1 MNQDFQTVF
10 LAKEKLNQ
18 GEKGMRKEHE
28 LFLNS
33 DTSLPPALPVTAW

>member
-18 GEKGMRKEHE
+18 EEKGLRKEHE
-28 LFLNS
+28 LRLNS
-33 DTSLPPALPVTAW
+33 DTSLPPALPVTAL